1 MDQRGR
7 CRLVFSVFS
16 FFQFFVSG
24 GYEELVNKWS
34 THSRSSKSICMQ
46 SLFYSVLPLKCYAA
60 QAVAKHLVEFPQA
73 LPSELPRSIRS
84 FIHLH

>member
-34 THSRSSKSICMQ
+34 THIQGRAKAFACNVVERSSRKR
-46 SLFYSVLPLKCYAA
+46 F
-60 QAVAKHLVEFPQA
+60 
-73 LPSELPRSIRS
+73 IRS
-84 FIHLH
+84 QYNSCLSNHGN

>member
-34 THSRSSKSICMQ
+34 THSRSSLQYLLCNLNCSSGRFATLEQLAIIDEVTYNGE
-46 SLFYSVLPLKCYAA
+46 SLSTM
-60 QAVAKHLVEFPQA
+60 AV
-73 LPSELPRSIRS
+73 
-84 FIHLH
+84 

>member
-46 SLFYSVLPLKCYAA
+46 SQRQRPGTGCRTKMGKYIYK
-60 QAVAKHLVEFPQA
+60 
-73 LPSELPRSIRS
+73 
-84 FIHLH
+84 